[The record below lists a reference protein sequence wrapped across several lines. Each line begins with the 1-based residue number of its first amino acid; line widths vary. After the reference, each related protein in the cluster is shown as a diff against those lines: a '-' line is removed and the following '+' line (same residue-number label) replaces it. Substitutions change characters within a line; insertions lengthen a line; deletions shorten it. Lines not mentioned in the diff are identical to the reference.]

1 MVSIDTKQPPVNHDP
16 IINGFTLDSIEVGQ
30 TLVHSIIATD
40 SDHNP
45 LRFSLSLKPDGMAV
59 DPTTG
64 VLVWTPTAEQLGEHA
79 AIVRV
84 QDGRGGID
92 IQYLELSVQPLNQEP
107 VFVSILDN
115 ETPQVD
121 RPFQYQSQAMD
132 ADGDVLTYQLNSHLS
147 GLAIDAITGV
157 LSWTPT
163 KAQVGNHEITIVV
176 DDGKGGQD
184 LQILNLSVIESQPNN
199 APQIT
204 SNPPIQTQVNHLYLY
219 QVLAEDL
226 DGDPLTYTLSHAPD
240 GMTIDEN
247 GLITWETAVTDL
259 GEHLVEIRVEDG
271 QNGIATQSFSLNIR
285 HQVINQAPSIT
296 SSPLLQTHIER
307 VYQYQAQASDPDGD
321 YLFWSL
327 EQGSQGMVLNPET
340 GVLSWRPTAQQVGS
354 HHDNSSVLIDPSRSR
369 YDSNL

>member
-1 MVSIDTKQPPVNHDP
+1 
-16 IINGFTLDSIEVGQ
+16 
-30 TLVHSIIATD
+30 
-40 SDHNP
+40 
-45 LRFSLSLKPDGMAV
+45 
-59 DPTTG
+59 
-64 VLVWTPTAEQLGEHA
+64 
-79 AIVRV
+79 
-84 QDGRGGID
+84 
-92 IQYLELSVQPLNQEP
+92 
-107 VFVSILDN
+107 
-115 ETPQVD
+115 
-121 RPFQYQSQAMD
+121 MD

-163 KAQVGNHEITIVV
+163 KAQVGNHEITIMV

-184 LQILNLSVIESQPNN
+184 LQILNLSVTESQPNN

-240 GMTIDEN
+240 GMTIDGN
-247 GLITWETAVTDL
+247 GLITWEAEVNDL

-271 QNGIATQSFSLNIR
+271 QNGTATQSFSLNIR
-285 HQVINQAPSIT
+285 HRVVNRAPSIT
-296 SSPLLQTHIER
+296 SSPLLQTNIER

-327 EQGSQGMVLNPET
+327 ERGAQGMVLNPQNW
-340 GVLSWRPTAQQVGS
+340 GVELATDCSTSWFS
-354 HHDNSSVLIDPSRSR
+354 YDNHQC
-369 YDSNL
+369 Y